1 LKPQRKPLLAIDA
14 SRLSAARTG
23 IENYFHHL
31 LPGLVSAWRAHGG
44 EVVVFAANPGVAD
57 HVQPPVTV
65 LPGGGRGW
73 TQIRLPG
80 QLKAAGVDVY
90 FTPIPVLPM
99 FLRLP
104 CPAVVTV
111 HDLLE
116 FRTRW
121 WYFRRLIGRTLR
133 TARAVISVSQATL
146 ADVVA
151 EFPEAQARA
160 IVVREAADPALYHE
174 PVPGAIEP
182 ALGRVGVTEMPILA
196 VGTIHPRKNY
206 VRLIEAYAR
215 VVSTGVAAPPL
226 VIVGRPGWDHEETL
240 RAPARLGI
248 ATRVVF
254 AGQLEEADLAE
265 LMRAS
270 LFLAAM
276 STGEGF
282 GLPLV
287 EAMYSGIP
295 ILAADIPAFREVA
308 GNAALFVNPLQVD
321 DIASG
326 LRAMVTDAGLRGSL
340 VEVARGRRA
349 LFSWDRAAT
358 EVEAILRAAL
368 TGV

>member
-1 LKPQRKPLLAIDA
+1 MLGIDA
-14 SRLSAARTG
+14 SRLSVARTG
-23 IENYFHHL
+23 IENYVHHL
-31 LPGLVSAWRAHGG
+31 LPGLVSAWRANGG

-57 HVQPPVTV
+57 HVAPPVTV

-73 TQIRLPG
+73 TQLRLPG
-80 QLKAAGVDVY
+80 RLKAAGIDVY

-99 FLRLP
+99 FLPLP

-116 FRTRW
+116 FRARW

-151 EFPEAQARA
+151 EFPEAKARA
-160 IVVREAADPALYHE
+160 VVVREAADPALYHE
-174 PVPGAIEP
+174 PVPGAVER
-182 ALGRVGVTEMPILA
+182 ALERVGVTEAPILA

-215 VVSTGVAAPPL
+215 VVTAGVAVPPL

-240 RAPARLGI
+240 QAPARLGVGGQ
-248 ATRVVF
+248 VVF
-254 AGQLEEADLAE
+254 AGQLEEAELAE

-270 LFLAAM
+270 LFLAAV

-287 EAMYSGIP
+287 EAMYSGIAV
-295 ILAADIPAFREVA
+295 LAADIPAFREVA

-326 LRAMVTDAGLRGSL
+326 LRAMASDGGLRGSL
-340 VEVARGRRA
+340 VEVARGRRG
-349 LFSWDRAAT
+349 LFSWDRASAD
-358 EVEAILRAAL
+358 VEAVLRAAL